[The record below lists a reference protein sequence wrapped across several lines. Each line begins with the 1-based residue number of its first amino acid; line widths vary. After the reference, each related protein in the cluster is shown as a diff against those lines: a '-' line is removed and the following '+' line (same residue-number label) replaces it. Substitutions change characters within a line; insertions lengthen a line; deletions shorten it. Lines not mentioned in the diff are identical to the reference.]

1 MGEREAIRVE
11 MNKLR
16 KEAGIAKAKLTGVE
30 QENSQLKKEM
40 EELWAGFATLK
51 KRDGGVIDWVCCS
64 EEGIGSWVRHLEEET
79 GDGV

>member
-11 MNKLR
+11 TNKLR

-40 EELWAGFATLK
+40 EELRAGFAALK
-51 KRDGGVIDWVCCS
+51 KEM
-64 EEGIGSWVRHLEEET
+64 EEL
-79 GDGV
+79 